1 MIDRQSVGSLAA
13 FIMEPILSTSGN
25 LDPPPNY
32 LKRLVEECK
41 KRNML
46 VIMDEAQTGIGRA
59 GQMFAFERDGIVRDI
74 LCLSKTLG
82 CGLPFASV
90 STTAEVEKGCREA
103 KFLWLPTHLKDL
115 LTVAVGNKVLEIVER
130 DNVCQHAQERG
141 AQMRAGLDKLKE
153 KYWCIGDV
161 RGRGLF
167 QGAEIISDTETKA
180 PGLEIGH
187 AVADRAMSRGLS
199 CNVVNFPGMGGIFRV
214 AHPVTV
220 SASEIKEGL
229 RILDKAFEYVLE
241 SHGSTRK
248 VNGVEVPAVD

>member
-1 MIDRQSVGSLAA
+1 
-13 FIMEPILSTSGN
+13 MEPILSTSGN

-90 STTAEVEKGCREA
+90 STTAEFEKGCREA

-130 DNVCQHAQERG
+130 DNVCQHAQER
-141 AQMRAGLDKLKE
+141 
-153 KYWCIGDV
+153 
-161 RGRGLF
+161 
-167 QGAEIISDTETKA
+167 DTETKA

-229 RILDKAFEYVLE
+229 RILDEAFEYVLE